1 MAGSTSFDHSSKH
14 RRKSRFDDPNP
25 SKRSGFHD
33 SQDVSHPQQSIS
45 SSVDTKFSQGT
56 VHGFHRD
63 VGSSDG
69 SAMEQNGEFHPQPMP
84 PIQPMP
90 VYQPFMAPS
99 PQLLPPV
106 HLPQPYQMLP
116 VTQIPGGLPFP
127 VPQFIPPPQQPSTN
141 GVNLNKLKDKEDLDS
156 CNVGIMASILM
167 KHRKGG
173 GFVPYKPL
181 DNMDDVPNKSP
192 SQPAQELTL
201 VQRNQ
206 VEDFYDELD
215 EIFQQYK
222 EEMDPNDPK
231 YNYSRRRKFNLNRQ
245 MAQPIK
251 IVSQDDIIN
260 PIKRD
265 FYTPTTAAVPVAD
278 AYGIGGKEGIG
289 MASNEDLFE
298 SFRRKRSSKYHE
310 TYAIR
315 ESVRK
320 DPNCIVV
327 SSGEL
332 CYSCNQ
338 VTPAF
343 TQIHYSFPQTIY

>member
-1 MAGSTSFDHSSKH
+1 MAGLTSFDNSGKH

-33 SQDVSHPQQSIS
+33 SQDVSHPKQSIA
-45 SSVDTKFSQGT
+45 SSVPSKFSQGT

-63 VGSSDG
+63 VVSSDG
-69 SAMEQNGEFHPQPMP
+69 SATEQNGGFHPQIMP
-84 PIQPMP
+84 PMQPMP
-90 VYQPFMAPS
+90 AYGQFVAPS

-106 HLPQPYQMLP
+106 HLPPPYQMP
-116 VTQIPGGLPFP
+116 PATQVPGGLQFP
-127 VPQFIPPPQQPSTN
+127 VPQFIPPPLQPSTN
-141 GVNLNKLKDKEDLDS
+141 GLNLNKLKDKEDLDS

-167 KHRKGG
+167 KHKRGAD
-173 GFVPYKPL
+173 FVPYNPL
-181 DNMDDVPNKSP
+181 DNMDDVPNKCPTQP
-192 SQPAQELTL
+192 SQEPTL
-201 VQRNQ
+201 VERNQ

-215 EIFQQYK
+215 ELFQQYK
-222 EEMDPNDPK
+222 EEIDPNDPK

-245 MAQPIK
+245 MAQQIK
-251 IVSQDDIIN
+251 IVSQDDLIN

-278 AYGIGGKEGIG
+278 AYGIGAKEGIG

-320 DPNCIVV
+320 DPNCIVI

-338 VTPAF
+338 VTPVF
-343 TQIHYSFPQTIY
+343 TTSPIFITQTIY